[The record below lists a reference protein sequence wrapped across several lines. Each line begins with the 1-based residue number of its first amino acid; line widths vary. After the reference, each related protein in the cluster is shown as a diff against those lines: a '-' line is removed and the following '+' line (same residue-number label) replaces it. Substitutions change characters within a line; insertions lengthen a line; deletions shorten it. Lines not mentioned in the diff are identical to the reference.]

1 MSNVQHAT
9 DIPAHT
15 IVVGYDGSPSA
26 RDALDWAVDQ
36 AVAER
41 RPLTIAYAASPSDS
55 MWMDQAGFDQRTGE
69 RARLTVGQGMLAE
82 ARAAATSR
90 APDLEIHDLLRA
102 ADPRDVLI
110 RASQDAASVVLGSRG
125 RGPVRSLLL
134 GSVGVAVT
142 RHAQC
147 PVIVHR
153 PSKAGVEREGILVGV
168 DTTEAS
174 MPVLEYAFDQASLRR
189 QPLTVAY
196 AFWQAPAVTHTYTV
210 AVPPVEDPVEQELAV
225 AECLSGMSEK
235 YPDVTVTREFL
246 RGLAD
251 VALVQRGD
259 TMDLLIVGSH
269 HGGAASQILFGSVAA
284 SVLEHATCP
293 VAVVPTS

>member
-1 MSNVQHAT
+1 MSTQS

-15 IVVGYDGSPSA
+15 IVVGYDGSESA

-69 RARLTVGQGMLAE
+69 RARLTVGQAVLAE
-82 ARAAATSR
+82 ARAAATER
-90 APDLEIHDLLRA
+90 APDLEIHELLRA
-102 ADPRDVLI
+102 ADPRDVLVE
-110 RASQDAASVVLGSRG
+110 ASLTAKSVVLGSRG

-142 RHAQC
+142 RHAAC
-147 PVIVHR
+147 PVVVHR
-153 PSKAGVEREGILVGV
+153 PSDPGVEREGILVGI

-174 MPVLEYAFDQASLRR
+174 MPVLEYAFDLASLRR
-189 QPLTVAY
+189 RPLTVAN
-196 AFWQAPAVTHTYTV
+196 AFWDAPPVTHTYTV
-210 AVPPVEDPVEQELAV
+210 AIPPREDPEEQRLAL

-235 YPDVTVTREFL
+235 YPDVTVEQEFL

-251 VALVQRGD
+251 VALVQRGA
-259 TMDLLIVGSH
+259 TMDLLVVGSH

-284 SVLEHATCP
+284 SVLEHAECP